1 MERKGT
7 RVAVLAGNPYQDPD
21 VRHPVLRMREAGAQV
36 PIVGRASAPMGTAWT
51 T

>member
-7 RVAVLAGNPYQDPD
+7 RVAFLTGNLCQVPGVWY
-21 VRHPVLRMREAGAQV
+21 PVLRMREAGAQV
-36 PIVGRASAPMGTAWT
+36 TIVGKASAPMGTAWT